1 MNTNI
6 LDNIE
11 FLKNAEEKLNAKMA
25 GDKDVTLDDIKEALG
40 IWKIVISN

>member
-1 MNTNI
+1 MINTNI

-11 FLKNAEEKLNAKMA
+11 FLKHAEEKLSAKMA

-40 IWKIVISN
+40 YGRS